1 MKLQIDTL
9 SDPLVIQSV
18 LSTITHN
25 KQNNK
30 MRKTTHSINT
40 LDEIFDVPHNEDNT
54 QQQPLDRIEFD
65 RYLQDETGIDNNT
78 NILTYWHLNKS
89 TYPNLAPIAKRILAI
104 PATNTT
110 IERLFP
116 NSGNIITDLRTQLDT
131 KKLVSAAPMG
141 LECGTHIYCSYDEV
155 KENQIQGI
163 VVYANKLQHYAF
175 IKRLDKKGEPNAF
188 AREVSINTKDKNPRF
203 MISDKCTFILIKVR
217 KNIQFLQL
225 FLRLAD
231 RGYEAF
237 NINIEKRS
245 LEKTRNN
252 KITKI

>member
-141 LECGTHIYCSYDEV
+141 LECGTHIYCSLCKKRNHSLTSTDSTPIPTQNREIKLTTGSPELHKETADENDDD
-155 KENQIQGI
+155 E
-163 VVYANKLQHYAF
+163 
-175 IKRLDKKGEPNAF
+175 
-188 AREVSINTKDKNPRF
+188 
-203 MISDKCTFILIKVR
+203 
-217 KNIQFLQL
+217 QF
-225 FLRLAD
+225 
-231 RGYEAF
+231 
-237 NINIEKRS
+237 
-245 LEKTRNN
+245 
-252 KITKI
+252 